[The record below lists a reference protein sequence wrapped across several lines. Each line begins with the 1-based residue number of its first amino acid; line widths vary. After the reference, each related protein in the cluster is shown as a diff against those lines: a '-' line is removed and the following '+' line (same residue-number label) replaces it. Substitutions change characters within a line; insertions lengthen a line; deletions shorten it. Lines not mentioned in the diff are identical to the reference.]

1 MLLFVELEIT
11 ISLLPKCFQLSILM
25 DFFHGNG
32 ALIIIKV
39 NWKISSALP
48 TFALFPSLLDSI
60 YFVNQE
66 IYLFEKFLQN
76 NH

>member
-1 MLLFVELEIT
+1 MLLSLELERT

-25 DFFHGNG
+25 DFFHGNR

-60 YFVNQE
+60 YSINQE
-66 IYLFEKFLQN
+66 IDLFAKFLQN